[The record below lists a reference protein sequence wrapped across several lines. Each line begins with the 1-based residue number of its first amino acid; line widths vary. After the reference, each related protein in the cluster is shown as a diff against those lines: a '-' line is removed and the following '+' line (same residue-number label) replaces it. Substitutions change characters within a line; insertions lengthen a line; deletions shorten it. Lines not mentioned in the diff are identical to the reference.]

1 MFKDDGAEKKMFNLV
16 ERPCFVNRRCDKMRA
31 KKGMRSSG
39 ALYGAL
45 TDGFKQINNRFDDFR
60 GIWGRFIQL
69 VERPPKRHQPLY
81 PW

>member
-1 MFKDDGAEKKMFNLV
+1 M
-16 ERPCFVNRRCDKMRA
+16 NRRCDKMRA
-31 KKGMRSSG
+31 KKGMRSSS

-69 VERPPKRHQPLY
+69 VERPLERRQSLD